1 MSVFQCFLIIGNKS
15 SQLAEIQKITD
26 KLKLNINKPSVDLL
40 VIEPEAGLTLAKEKH
55 ISIDQIRRLKQNLY
69 HKPIHL
75 PLKVI
80 IIKKAQRLTQE
91 AQNALLKIL
100 EEPPRHAIIIML
112 SSDKKSLLETIISRV
127 ITIQAKQDIEKC
139 ASKQISLLTKNELEL
154 LEETASIDNPND
166 WLDSEMLALHQALVS
181 NIKSGNLTDL
191 NRQTSIIERCAYTKK
206 LIEANVNA
214 KFAIYDLVFS
224 TSKI

>member
-1 MSVFQCFLIIGNKS
+1 MSVFQCFLIIGDES
-15 SQLAEIQKITD
+15 SQPAEIQRITD

-40 VIEPEAGLTLAKEKH
+40 VIEPEAGLTPAKEKH
-55 ISIDQIRRLKQNLY
+55 ISIDQIRSLKQNLY
-69 HKPIHL
+69 QKPIHL

-100 EEPPRHAIIIML
+100 EEPPQHAIIIML

-127 ITIQAKQDIEKC
+127 ITIQAKQDTKKY

-154 LEETASIDNPND
+154 LEGTSAIDNPRE
-166 WLDSEMLALHQALVS
+166 WLDNQILDLHVALVTKVQS
-181 NIKSGNLTDL
+181 QNLADL
-191 NRQTSIIERCAYTKK
+191 GKLTKIIERCAYTKK

-214 KFAIYDLVFS
+214 KFAIYDLLFS
-224 TSKI
+224 IW